1 MGGIVW
7 GCRGIFVRNRS
18 NAGAIVSPLIRK
30 NIDRI
35 FPLISAENILS
46 VFFFIV
52 IPEMSRSICY
62 NYCLVLMFRT
72 AGIYQL
78 PVIFLQ

>member
-46 VFFFIV
+46 VFLYIV
-52 IPEMSRSICY
+52 IPEMGRSICY
-62 NYCLVLMFRT
+62 NYLSLIHM
-72 AGIYQL
+72 
-78 PVIFLQ
+78 